1 MRCILI
7 VTLIVAMGGSLLPAQ
22 DHAGFSP
29 GQDVEA
35 GAQLFFANCSN
46 CHGFDGATVPGVDLG
61 RNKFKTASTD
71 EDLNRI
77 VLKGVPGTGMPPSN
91 LPREQASNIVA
102 YIRSL
107 VVPTVFN
114 GGDAQRGHELFT
126 NKGCT
131 NCHRVLGA
139 GSRTAPDLTEIGS
152 LRKPKELEQSILE
165 PDADIKPNNRTF
177 KAVTRDGTAITG
189 RVINRDSFSF
199 QVIDSKERLLML
211 DIADLREYSFSE
223 KSAMPSFKTR
233 LTPAEVADLV
243 TYLMSLKRMDSK

>member
-1 MRCILI
+1 MRSILM
-7 VTLIVAMGGSLLPAQ
+7 VMVGSGLLLAQ
-22 DHAGFSP
+22 DHVGFTP
-29 GQDVEA
+29 GQDAEA

-46 CHGFDGATVPGVDLG
+46 CHGVDGATVPGVDLA

-71 EDLNRI
+71 EDLIRI
-77 VLKGVPGTGMPPSN
+77 VTNGVPGTGMPPAN

-114 GGDAQRGHELFT
+114 GGDAKRGHDLFAS
-126 NKGCT
+126 KGCT
-131 NCHRVLGA
+131 NCHRVLGN
-139 GSRTAPDLTEIGS
+139 GSRIAPDLSEIGS
-152 LRKPKELEQSILE
+152 MRKPKDLEQSILD
-165 PDADIKPNNRTF
+165 PDAEIKPNNRAF
-177 KAVTRDGTAITG
+177 KAVMRDGTTITG

-211 DIADLREYSFSE
+211 DKADLREFSFSD
-223 KSAMPSFKTR
+223 KSAMPSFRDR
-233 LTPAEVADLV
+233 LAPAEVADLV